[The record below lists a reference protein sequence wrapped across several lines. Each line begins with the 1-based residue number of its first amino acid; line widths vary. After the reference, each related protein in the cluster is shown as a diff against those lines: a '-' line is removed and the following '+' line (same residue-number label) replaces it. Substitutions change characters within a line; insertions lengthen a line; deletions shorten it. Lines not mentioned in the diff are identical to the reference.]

1 MATLERAI
9 AIAVEAHANV
19 LDKGGKPYILHPLRI
34 MLKGHTD
41 EERIVRVLHDVVED
55 SDDWTLERLH
65 EEGFSE
71 KTIQCIDNLT
81 RRDGEHYDE
90 FIERCGSHLIS
101 LEGKL
106 DDIEDNMQVSRIP
119 TLEQKD
125 FHRMQKYHK
134 ARRRLLEIKA
144 LFHA

>member
-9 AIAVEAHANV
+9 QIAVEAHAGV

-34 MLKGHTD
+34 MLKGSTD

-55 SDDWTLERLH
+55 SEDWTLERLR
-65 EEGFSE
+65 EEGFNE
-71 KTIQCIDNLT
+71 TVVQCIDNLS
-81 RRDGEHYDE
+81 RRDDEHYDD

-106 DDIEDNMQVSRIP
+106 DDIEDNMQVSRIV

-125 FHRMQKYHK
+125 FNRMKKYHK

-144 LFHA
+144 LFHK